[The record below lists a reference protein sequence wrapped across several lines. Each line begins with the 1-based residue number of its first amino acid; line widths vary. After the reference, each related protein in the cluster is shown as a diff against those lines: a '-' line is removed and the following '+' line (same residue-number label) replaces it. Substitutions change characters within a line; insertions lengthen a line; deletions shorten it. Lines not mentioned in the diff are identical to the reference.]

1 MVIKVKQA
9 EGPGALG
16 GYSLGIGLLALSLAI
31 FGLVVQYSAGISLS
45 ASNRTAAFYR
55 QLAYVPIAC
64 IAGYAFFRLN
74 LDKAREWRWWIL
86 GGACAA
92 MCLARVPGLGVSV
105 NGSWRWIDFGFFRL
119 QASDLGKL
127 ALVIVLADFLA
138 RMQRHTLPNKFRI
151 YQFSSREPYLFTP
164 RGWLDFREGF
174 LKPVGILMLVTG
186 CIALGPDL
194 GTILLCC
201 AVGGTMML
209 VSGVRWAYVIPSF
222 LLGLGGFTILILNWP
237 NRLRRFTSFL
247 EPWEKR
253 GDEAYQ
259 LFEGM
264 VAFGVGGLTGKGAA
278 NGIQGR
284 AYLPE
289 AHTDFVFSV
298 IGEEY
303 GLVATTLVAAFYLGI
318 FWCAYRAMRQSADLY
333 RFNICLGATLFL
345 VLQALIN
352 MGVVTGLLPT
362 KGISLPFISYGGTN
376 LVIMAC
382 MVGLILNCIRESVG
396 PSFAAK
402 EARA

>member
-1 MVIKVKQA
+1 MVFKERQD
-9 EGPGALG
+9 GPGALG
-16 GYSLGIGLLALSLAI
+16 GYSWGILAVALVLAS

-45 ASNRTAAFYR
+45 ASNRTAAFTR
-55 QLAYVPIAC
+55 QLAYLPIAFA
-64 IAGYAFFRLN
+64 AGYAFFRLD
-74 LDKAREWRWWIL
+74 LEKVREHRGWVL
-86 GGACAA
+86 GGACVA
-92 MCLARVPGLGVSV
+92 MVLARVPHIGVSV

-127 ALVIVLADFLA
+127 ALVIVLSDVLA
-138 RMQRHTLPNKFRI
+138 RMQRHTLPNRFRI
-151 YQFSSREPYLFTP
+151 YQLSAREPYLFTP
-164 RGWLDFREGF
+164 RGWTDCREGF
-174 LKPVGILMLVTG
+174 LKPVGVLAAVAA

-209 VSGVRWAYVIPSF
+209 ISGVRWAYVLPSF

-303 GLVATTLVAAFYLGI
+303 GLFFTVGVAALYLLI
-318 FWCAYRAMRQSADLY
+318 FALAYRAMRHSADLY
-333 RFNICLGATLFL
+333 RFNVCLGATLFL
-345 VLQALIN
+345 VYQALIN

-376 LVIMAC
+376 LVIMGC
-382 MVGLILNCIRESVG
+382 MVGLILNCVRDSARPAFV
-396 PSFAAK
+396 AK

>member
-1 MVIKVKQA
+1 MVIKEKQ

-16 GYSLGIGLLALSLAI
+16 GYSLGILLLALSLAV

-45 ASNRTAAFYR
+45 SSNRTAAFYR

-64 IAGYAFFRLN
+64 VAGFAFYRLD
-74 LDKAREWRWWIL
+74 LEKVRAWRWWIL
-86 GGACAA
+86 GGACLA
-92 MCLARVPGLGVSV
+92 MLLARIPYVGVSV

-138 RMQRHTLPNKFRI
+138 RMQRHTLPNKFRL
-151 YQFSSREPYLFTP
+151 YQFSAREPFIFTP
-164 RGWLDFREGF
+164 RGWIDFKEGF
-174 LKPVGILMLVTG
+174 AKPVGILLLVAG
-186 CIALGPDL
+186 FIALGPDL

-209 VSGVRWAYVIPSF
+209 VSGVRWAYVVPSC

-303 GLVATTLVAAFYLGI
+303 GLVATTVVALFYLGI
-318 FWCAYRAMRQSADLY
+318 FWCAYRAMRSAADLY
-333 RFNICLGATLFL
+333 RFNICLGASLFL
-345 VLQALIN
+345 VLQSLIN

-376 LVIMAC
+376 LVIMGC
-382 MVGLILNCIRESVG
+382 MVGLVLNCIRESAH
-396 PSFAAK
+396 PAFAAK

>member
-1 MVIKVKQA
+1 MVIKVKQ
-9 EGPGALG
+9 EEPGALG
-16 GYSLGIGLLALSLAI
+16 GYALGIFVLAVTLAL
-31 FGLVVQYSAGISLS
+31 FGLMVQYSAGISLS

-55 QLAYVPIAC
+55 QLAYVPVAF
-64 IAGYAFFRLN
+64 IAGFAFFRLD
-74 LDKAREWRWWIL
+74 LDMARAWRVPIL
-86 GGACAA
+86 WVSCGL
-92 MCLARVPGLGVSV
+92 MVLARVPGVGVSV

-127 ALVIVLADFLA
+127 ALVIVLSHFLA
-138 RMQRHTLPNKFRI
+138 VMQRHTLPNKFPLYRLRDRKPFI
-151 YQFSSREPYLFTP
+151 FTD
-164 RGWLDFREGF
+164 RGWIDCREGF
-174 LKPVGILMLVTG
+174 VKPVGVLLGIAA
-186 CIALGPDL
+186 CIAFGPDL

-201 AVGGTMML
+201 AVGGVMML

-222 LLGLGGFTILILNWP
+222 LIGLGGLTVLILNWP

-278 NGIQGR
+278 NGLQGR

-303 GLVATTLVAAFYLGI
+303 GLAATTLVALAYLGI
-318 FWCAYRAMRQSADLY
+318 FWCAYRAMRHTADLY
-333 RFNICLGATLFL
+333 RFNVCLGATLFL
-345 VLQALIN
+345 VFQALIN

-382 MVGLILNCIRESVG
+382 MVGLILNCVRASGQPAFE
-396 PSFAAK
+396 PK

>member
-1 MVIKVKQA
+1 MVIKVKQ
-9 EGPGALG
+9 EEPGALG
-16 GYSLGIGLLALSLAI
+16 GYALGIFVLAVTLAL
-31 FGLVVQYSAGISLS
+31 FGLMVQYSAGISLS

-55 QLAYVPIAC
+55 QLAYVPIAFL
-64 IAGYAFFRLN
+64 AGFAFYRLD
-74 LDKAREWRWWIL
+74 LDKARAWRVRILWI
-86 GGACAA
+86 ACGL
-92 MCLARVPGLGVSV
+92 MLLARVPGIGVSV
-105 NGSWRWIDFGFFRL
+105 NGSWRWIDFGVFRL

-138 RMQRHTLPNKFRI
+138 RMQRHTLPNKFAL
-151 YQFSSREPYLFTP
+151 YQFSSRSPYLFTQ
-164 RGWLDFREGF
+164 RGWIDFREGF
-174 LKPVGILMLVTG
+174 AKPVGILLLIAG
-186 CIALGPDL
+186 FIALGPDL

-278 NGIQGR
+278 NGLQGR

-303 GLVATTLVAAFYLGI
+303 GLVATTLVALAYLGI
-318 FWCAYRAMRQSADLY
+318 FWCAYRAMRHTADLY
-333 RFNICLGATLFL
+333 RFNVCLGATLFL
-345 VLQALIN
+345 VFQALIN

-382 MVGLILNCIRESVG
+382 MVGLILNCVRASAQPAFV
-396 PSFAAK
+396 PK

>member
-1 MVIKVKQA
+1 MVIKQKQ
-9 EGPGALG
+9 ESPGALG
-16 GYSLGIGLLALSLAI
+16 GYALGILLLAMALAG
-31 FGLVVQYSAGISLS
+31 FGLMVQYSAGISLS

-55 QLAYVPIAC
+55 QLVYVPVALA
-64 IAGYAFFRLN
+64 AGFALYRLN
-74 LDKAREWRWWIL
+74 LDKAREWRMYIL
-86 GGACAA
+86 GGAVFMMA
-92 MCLARVPGLGVSV
+92 LARVPGIGVSV

-127 ALVIVLADFLA
+127 ALVIVMAHFLA
-138 RMQRHTLPNKFRI
+138 VMQRHTLARTFRI
-151 YQFSSREPYLFTP
+151 YQFRNRAPYIFTD
-164 RGWLDFREGF
+164 RGWIDCREGF
-174 LKPVGILMLVTG
+174 MRPLGVLLL
-186 CIALGPDL
+186 IALLIAAGPDL

-209 VSGVRWAYVIPSF
+209 VSGVRWAYVVPTV
-222 LLGLGGFTILILNWP
+222 LLGLSGFTVLILNWP
-237 NRLRRFTSFL
+237 NRMRRFTSFL
-247 EPWEKR
+247 EPLEKR

-278 NGIQGR
+278 NGLQGR

-303 GLVATTLVAAFYLGI
+303 GLVATTIVALAYLGI
-318 FWCAYRAMRQSADLY
+318 FWCAYRAMRHTADLY
-333 RFNICLGATLFL
+333 RFNVCLGATLFL
-345 VLQALIN
+345 VFQALIN

-382 MVGLILNCIRESVG
+382 MVGLILNCVSASKQ
-396 PSFAAK
+396 PAFTAK

>member
-1 MVIKVKQA
+1 MVIKDKQ
-9 EGPGALG
+9 ESPGALG
-16 GYSLGIGLLALSLAI
+16 GYSLGILLLAMSLAV

-45 ASNRTAAFYR
+45 SSNRTAAFYR
-55 QLAYVPIAC
+55 QLAYVPVAFVAGFAC
-64 IAGYAFFRLN
+64 FRLD
-74 LDKAREWRWWIL
+74 LDQLRAWRWWIL
-86 GGACAA
+86 GGACLA
-92 MCLARVPGLGVSV
+92 MLCARIPHIGVSV

-127 ALVIVLADFLA
+127 ALVVVLSDCLA
-138 RMQRHTLPNKFRI
+138 RMQRHTLPNKFAL
-151 YQFSSREPYLFTP
+151 YQLSTREPYVFTR
-164 RGWLDFREGF
+164 RGWVDCREGF
-174 LKPVGILMLVTG
+174 LKPVGILLLVAG
-186 CIALGPDL
+186 FIALGPDL

-209 VSGVRWAYVIPSF
+209 VSGVRWAYVVPTF
-222 LLGLGGFTILILNWP
+222 LLGLGGFIILILNWP

-303 GLVATTLVAAFYLGI
+303 GLIATSLVALVYLGI
-318 FWCAYRAMRQSADLY
+318 FWCAYRAMRHSADLY

-376 LVIMAC
+376 LAIMGC
-382 MVGLILNCIRESVG
+382 MVGLTLNCIRASARPAFV
-396 PSFAAK
+396 AK

>member
-1 MVIKVKQA
+1 MVIKEKQ
-9 EGPGALG
+9 EGPGSLSG
-16 GYSLGIGLLALSLAI
+16 CSLGILVLTLGLAV

-45 ASNRTAAFYR
+45 SSNRTGAFYR
-55 QLAYVPIAC
+55 QLVYLPIA
-64 IAGYAFFRLN
+64 IGAGFAFYRLN
-74 LDKAREWRWWIL
+74 LERVREYRMWIFWV
-86 GGACAA
+86 AVVA
-92 MCLARVPGLGVSV
+92 MVLARIPGIGVTV

-127 ALVIVLADFLA
+127 ALVVVLSDVLA
-138 RMQRHTLPNKFRI
+138 RMQRHTLPNKFTI
-151 YQFSSREPYLFTP
+151 YRLSAREPYLFTP
-164 RGWLDFREGF
+164 LGWIDCREGF
-174 LKPVGILMLVTG
+174 VKPVAVLVTIAG
-186 CIALGPDL
+186 FIALGPDL
-194 GTILLCC
+194 GTIILCC

-209 VSGVRWAYVIPSF
+209 VSGVRWAYVVPTF
-222 LLGLGGFTILILNWP
+222 LIGLSGFTVLILNWP

-303 GLVATTLVAAFYLGI
+303 GLVATTIVAAVYLGI
-318 FWCAYRAMRQSADLY
+318 FWCAYRAMRYSADLY
-333 RFNICLGATLFL
+333 RFNVCLGATLFL

-376 LVIMAC
+376 LVIMGC
-382 MVGLILNCIRESVG
+382 MVGLVLNCIRASAQPAFV
-396 PSFAAK
+396 AK

>member
-1 MVIKVKQA
+1 
-9 EGPGALG
+9 
-16 GYSLGIGLLALSLAI
+16 
-31 FGLVVQYSAGISLS
+31 
-45 ASNRTAAFYR
+45 
-55 QLAYVPIAC
+55 VPIAFV
-64 IAGYAFFRLN
+64 AGYAFFRLN
-74 LDKAREWRWWIL
+74 LEKAREWRWWIL
-86 GGACAA
+86 GGACLA
-92 MCLARVPGLGVSV
+92 MFLARIPGVGVSV

-127 ALVIVLADFLA
+127 ALVIVLSDFLA
-138 RMQRHTLPNKFRI
+138 RMQRHTLPNKFSI
-151 YQFSSREPYLFTP
+151 YQLSSREPYIFTR
-164 RGWLDFREGF
+164 RGWIDCREGF
-174 LKPVGILMLVTG
+174 VKPVAILLVIAG
-186 CIALGPDL
+186 FIALGPDL

-222 LLGLGGFTILILNWP
+222 LIGLGGFTVLILNWP

-259 LFEGM
+259 LFEGL

-303 GLVATTLVAAFYLGI
+303 GLVATSLVAVFYLGI
-318 FWCAYRAMRQSADLY
+318 FWCAYRAMRYSSDLY
-333 RFNICLGATLFL
+333 RFNLCLGATLFL

-376 LVIMAC
+376 LVIMGC
-382 MVGLILNCIRESVG
+382 MVGLVLNCIRESAQPAFV
-396 PSFAAK
+396 AK

>member
-1 MVIKVKQA
+1 MIIAPKQESPRFLGSHAFWIAVIAV
-9 EGPGALG
+9 GL
-16 GYSLGIGLLALSLAI
+16 IG
-31 FGLVVQYSAGISLS
+31 FGLVNQYSAGISLS
-45 ASNRTAAFYR
+45 SKNRTAAFDR
-55 QLAYVPIAC
+55 QLMYVPFALL
-64 IAGYAFFRLN
+64 AGWLAFRVNLERL
-74 LDKAREWRWWIL
+74 REYRWWIL
-86 GGACAA
+86 GAA
-92 MCLARVPGLGVSV
+92 MLAMVAARIPGIGVTV

-127 ALVIVLADFLA
+127 ALVIVLSDFLA
-138 RMQRHTLPNKFRI
+138 RMQRHTLPNKFSI
-151 YQFSSREPYLFTP
+151 YQLSSREPYIFTR
-164 RGWLDFREGF
+164 RGWIDCREGF
-174 LKPVGILMLVTG
+174 VKPVAILLVIAG
-186 CIALGPDL
+186 FIALGPDL
-194 GTILLCC
+194 GTIILCC

-222 LLGLGGFTILILNWP
+222 LIGLGGFTVLILNWP

-253 GDEAYQ
+253 GDEADQ
-259 LFEGM
+259 LFEGL
-264 VAFGVGGLTGKGAA
+264 VACGVGGLTGKGAA

-303 GLVATTLVAAFYLGI
+303 GLVATSLVAMVYLGI
-318 FWCAYRAMRQSADLY
+318 FWCAYRAMRYSSDLY
-333 RFNICLGATLFL
+333 RFNLCLGATLFL

-376 LVIMAC
+376 LVIMGC
-382 MVGLILNCIRESVG
+382 MVGLVLNCIRESAQPAFV
-396 PSFAAK
+396 AK

>member
-1 MVIKVKQA
+1 MVIKHKQ

-16 GYSLGIGLLALSLAI
+16 GYSLGILLLALSLAV

-45 ASNRTAAFYR
+45 SSNRTAAFYR

-64 IAGYAFFRLN
+64 VAGYAFFRLD
-74 LDKAREWRWWIL
+74 LDKVRAWRWWVL
-86 GGACAA
+86 GGACGA
-92 MCLARVPGLGVSV
+92 MLLARIPYVGVSV

-151 YQFSSREPYLFTP
+151 YQLSAREPFIFTP
-164 RGWLDFREGF
+164 RGWVDFKEGF
-174 LKPVGILMLVTG
+174 AKPVGILLLVAG
-186 CIALGPDL
+186 FIALGPDL

-209 VSGVRWAYVIPSF
+209 VSGVRWAYVVPSV

-303 GLVATTLVAAFYLGI
+303 GLVATTVVALFYLGI
-318 FWCAYRAMRQSADLY
+318 FWCAYRAMRSSADLY
-333 RFNICLGATLFL
+333 RFNVCLGATLFL
-345 VLQALIN
+345 VLQSLIN

-376 LVIMAC
+376 LVIMGC
-382 MVGLILNCIRESVG
+382 MVGLVLNCIRESAQPAFV
-396 PSFAAK
+396 AK

>member
-1 MVIKVKQA
+1 M
-9 EGPGALG
+9 L
-16 GYSLGIGLLALSLAI
+16 
-31 FGLVVQYSAGISLS
+31 
-45 ASNRTAAFYR
+45 
-55 QLAYVPIAC
+55 
-64 IAGYAFFRLN
+64 
-74 LDKAREWRWWIL
+74 
-86 GGACAA
+86 
-92 MCLARVPGLGVSV
+92 LARVPGIGVSV

-127 ALVIVLADFLA
+127 ALVIVLAHFLA
-138 RMQRHTLPNKFRI
+138 VMQRHTLPNKFPLYRLRVRRPFI
-151 YQFSSREPYLFTP
+151 FTD
-164 RGWLDFREGF
+164 RGWTDCREGF
-174 LKPVGILMLVTG
+174 AKPVGILLG
-186 CIALGPDL
+186 IAACIAFGPDL

-201 AVGGTMML
+201 AVGGVMML

-222 LLGLGGFTILILNWP
+222 LIGLGGLTVLILNWP

-278 NGIQGR
+278 NGLQGR

-303 GLVATTLVAAFYLGI
+303 GLVATTLVALAYLGI
-318 FWCAYRAMRQSADLY
+318 FWCAYRAMRHTADLY
-333 RFNICLGATLFL
+333 RFNVCLGATLFL
-345 VLQALIN
+345 VFQALIN

-382 MVGLILNCIRESVG
+382 MVGLILNCVRASGQPAFV
-396 PSFAAK
+396 PK

>member
-1 MVIKVKQA
+1 MVIKDKHDA
-9 EGPGALG
+9 PGALG
-16 GYSLGIGLLALSLAI
+16 GYSLGILVLALSLAA
-31 FGLVVQYSAGISLS
+31 FGLMVQYSAGISLS
-45 ASNRTAAFYR
+45 SSNRTAAFYR

-64 IAGYAFFRLN
+64 LAGFAFYRLN
-74 LDKAREWRWWIL
+74 LEKVREWRWYVL
-86 GGACAA
+86 GGACFA
-92 MCLARVPGLGVSV
+92 MLLARVPGVGVSV

-127 ALVIVLADFLA
+127 ALVVVLSDFLA

-151 YQFSSREPYLFTP
+151 YQLSAREPYLFTP
-164 RGWLDFREGF
+164 RGWLDCREGF
-174 LKPVGILMLVTG
+174 VKPVAILLLVAG
-186 CIALGPDL
+186 FIALGPDL

-209 VSGVRWAYVIPSF
+209 VSGVRWAYVIPTF
-222 LLGLGGFTILILNWP
+222 LIGLSGFTILILNWP

-303 GLVATTLVAAFYLGI
+303 GLVATTIVALFYCGI
-318 FWCAYRAMRQSADLY
+318 FWCAYRAMRQTADLY
-333 RFNICLGATLFL
+333 RFNVCLGATLFL
-345 VLQALIN
+345 VYQALIN

-376 LVIMAC
+376 LVIMGC
-382 MVGLILNCIRESVG
+382 MVGLVLNCIRESAQPAFV
-396 PSFAAK
+396 AK

>member
-1 MVIKVKQA
+1 MVIKEKQ

-16 GYSLGIGLLALSLAI
+16 GYSLGILLLALSLAV

-45 ASNRTAAFYR
+45 SSNRTAAFYR
-55 QLAYVPIAC
+55 QLAYVPIA
-64 IAGYAFFRLN
+64 IVAGYAFFRLD
-74 LDKAREWRWWIL
+74 LEKLRAWRWWIL
-86 GGACAA
+86 VGACVA
-92 MCLARVPGLGVSV
+92 MLLARIPYVGVSV

-127 ALVIVLADFLA
+127 ALVIVLSDFLA
-138 RMQRHTLPNKFRI
+138 RMQRHTLPNKFALYR
-151 YQFSSREPYLFTP
+151 FSSREPYLFTP
-164 RGWLDFREGF
+164 RGWVDFKEGF
-174 LKPVGILMLVTG
+174 AKPVGILLLVAG
-186 CIALGPDL
+186 FIALGPDL

-209 VSGVRWAYVIPSF
+209 VSGVRWAYVVPTF

-303 GLVATTLVAAFYLGI
+303 GLIATTLVALFYLGI
-318 FWCAYRAMRQSADLY
+318 FWCAYRAMRSSADLY
-333 RFNICLGATLFL
+333 RFNVCLGATLFL
-345 VLQALIN
+345 VLQSLIN

-376 LVIMAC
+376 LVIMGC
-382 MVGLILNCIRESVG
+382 MVGLVLNCIRDSAQPAFE
-396 PSFAAK
+396 AK

>member
-1 MVIKVKQA
+1 MVIKEQQ
-9 EGPGALG
+9 ESPGALG
-16 GYSLGIGLLALSLAI
+16 GYSLGILLLALSLAV

-45 ASNRTAAFYR
+45 SSNRTAAFYR
-55 QLAYVPIAC
+55 QLAYVPIAFV
-64 IAGYAFFRLN
+64 AGFAFFRIN

-86 GGACAA
+86 GGACVA
-92 MCLARVPGLGVSV
+92 MLLARVPSIGVSV

-138 RMQRHTLPNKFRI
+138 RMQRHTLPNKFTI
-151 YQFSSREPYLFTP
+151 YQFSSREPYLFTR
-164 RGWLDFREGF
+164 RGWVDCKEGF
-174 LKPVGILMLVTG
+174 AKPAGILLL
-186 CIALGPDL
+186 IAGFIGLGPDL
-194 GTILLCC
+194 GTILLCF

-209 VSGVRWAYVIPSF
+209 VSGVRWAYVIPTF
-222 LLGLGGFTILILNWP
+222 LMGLGGFTILILNWP

-289 AHTDFVFSV
+289 AHTDFISAVV
-298 IGEEY
+298 GEELGFVGMMLLVCLY
-303 GLVATTLVAAFYLGI
+303 VALFVRGLRAAF
-318 FWCAYRAMRQSADLY
+318 RAPDDYGTSCSRSSARNTDSS
-333 RFNICLGATLFL
+333 RPRSWPWSTWESFGSPIARCATLRTST
-345 VLQALIN
+345 VS
-352 MGVVTGLLPT
+352 
-362 KGISLPFISYGGTN
+362 ISASAP
-376 LVIMAC
+376 
-382 MVGLILNCIRESVG
+382 R
-396 PSFAAK
+396 SFWSS
-402 EARA
+402 RP

>member
-1 MVIKVKQA
+1 MVIKEKQ

-16 GYSLGIGLLALSLAI
+16 GYSLGILLLAMSLAV

-45 ASNRTAAFYR
+45 SSNRTGAFYR
-55 QLAYVPIAC
+55 QLAYVPIAFV
-64 IAGYAFFRLN
+64 AGYAFFRLN

-86 GGACAA
+86 GGACLA
-92 MCLARVPGLGVSV
+92 MLFARIPGVGVSV

-127 ALVIVLADFLA
+127 AMVVVLSDFLA
-138 RMQRHTLPNKFRI
+138 RMQRHTLPNKFTI
-151 YQFSSREPYLFTP
+151 YQLSSQKPFVFTR
-164 RGWLDFREGF
+164 RGWIDCREGF
-174 LKPVGILMLVTG
+174 LKPVGILLL
-186 CIALGPDL
+186 IAAFIGLGPDL

-222 LLGLGGFTILILNWP
+222 LFGLSAFTILILNWP

-247 EPWEKR
+247 DPWEKR

-303 GLVATTLVAAFYLGI
+303 GLVATSLVALVYLGI
-318 FWCAYRAMRQSADLY
+318 FWCAYRAMRYSSDLY

-376 LVIMAC
+376 LVIMGC
-382 MVGLILNCIRESVG
+382 MVGLVLNCIRESAQ
-396 PSFAAK
+396 PAFMAK

>member
-1 MVIKVKQA
+1 MVIKHKQ

-16 GYSLGIGLLALSLAI
+16 GYSLGILLLALSLAV

-45 ASNRTAAFYR
+45 SSNRTAAFYR

-64 IAGYAFFRLN
+64 VAGYAFFRLD
-74 LDKAREWRWWIL
+74 LDKVRAWRWWVL
-86 GGACAA
+86 GGACVA
-92 MCLARVPGLGVSV
+92 MLLARIPYVGVSV

-127 ALVIVLADFLA
+127 ALVVVLADFLA

-151 YQFSSREPYLFTP
+151 YQFSAREPFIFTP
-164 RGWLDFREGF
+164 RGWVDFKEGF
-174 LKPVGILMLVTG
+174 AKPVGILLLVAG
-186 CIALGPDL
+186 FIALGPDL

-209 VSGVRWAYVIPSF
+209 VSGVRWAYVVPSV

-303 GLVATTLVAAFYLGI
+303 GLVATTVVALFYLGI
-318 FWCAYRAMRQSADLY
+318 FWCAYRAMRSSADLY
-333 RFNICLGATLFL
+333 RFNVCLGATLFL
-345 VLQALIN
+345 VLQSLIN

-376 LVIMAC
+376 LVIMGC
-382 MVGLILNCIRESVG
+382 MVGLVLNCIRESAQPAFV
-396 PSFAAK
+396 AK

>member
-1 MVIKVKQA
+1 MDIKEKQ

-16 GYSLGIGLLALSLAI
+16 GYALGILLLAMSLAV

-45 ASNRTAAFYR
+45 SSNRTGAFYR
-55 QLAYVPIAC
+55 QLAYVPIAFV
-64 IAGYAFFRLN
+64 AGYAFFRLN
-74 LDKAREWRWWIL
+74 LEKMRELRWWIL
-86 GGACAA
+86 GGACFA
-92 MCLARVPGLGVSV
+92 MLLARIPHVGVSV

-127 ALVIVLADFLA
+127 ALVIVLSDFLA
-138 RMQRHTLPNKFRI
+138 RIQRHTLPNKFTI
-151 YQFSSREPYLFTP
+151 YQLSTREPYIFTR
-164 RGWLDFREGF
+164 RGWIDCREGF
-174 LKPVGILMLVTG
+174 VKPVSILLLIASFT
-186 CIALGPDL
+186 ALGPDL

-209 VSGVRWAYVIPSF
+209 VSGVRWAYVIPTF
-222 LLGLGGFTILILNWP
+222 LIGLSGFTVLILNWP

-259 LFEGM
+259 LFEGL

-303 GLVATTLVAAFYLGI
+303 GLVATSLVALFYLGI
-318 FWCAYRAMRQSADLY
+318 FWCAYRAMRYSSDLY
-333 RFNICLGATLFL
+333 RFNLCLGATLFL

-376 LVIMAC
+376 LVIMGC
-382 MVGLILNCIRESVG
+382 MVGLVLNCIRESALPAFV
-396 PSFAAK
+396 AK

>member
-1 MVIKVKQA
+1 MVIKEKQ

-16 GYSLGIGLLALSLAI
+16 GYSLWILVLALSLAV

-45 ASNRTAAFYR
+45 SSNRTAAFYR
-55 QLAYVPIAC
+55 QLAYLPIAVL
-64 IAGYAFFRLN
+64 AGYAFFRLN
-74 LDKAREWRWWIL
+74 LDKAREWRWYIL
-86 GGACAA
+86 GGACFA
-92 MCLARVPGLGVSV
+92 MLLARVPHVGVSV

-127 ALVIVLADFLA
+127 ALVIVLSDVLA
-138 RMQRHTLPNKFRI
+138 RMQRHTLPNRFPI
-151 YQFSSREPYLFTP
+151 YRLSSREPYIFSPL
-164 RGWLDFREGF
+164 GWIDCREGF
-174 LKPVGILMLVTG
+174 VKPVAVLVTIAG
-186 CIALGPDL
+186 FIALGPDL
-194 GTILLCC
+194 GTIILCC

-209 VSGVRWAYVIPSF
+209 VSGVRWAYVIPTF
-222 LLGLGGFTILILNWP
+222 LMGLSGFTILILNWP

-303 GLVATTLVAAFYLGI
+303 GLFATTIVAGVYLTI
-318 FWCAYRAMRQSADLY
+318 FWLAYKAMRHATDLY
-333 RFNICLGATLFL
+333 RFNVCLGATLFL

-376 LVIMAC
+376 LVIMGC
-382 MVGLILNCIRESVG
+382 MVGLILNCVRDSSRPAFE
-396 PSFAAK
+396 AK

>member
-1 MVIKVKQA
+1 MVIKVKQQ

-16 GYSLGIGLLALSLAI
+16 GYSLGIVLLALSLAL

-55 QLAYVPIAC
+55 QLIYVPIAC
-64 IAGYAFFRLN
+64 VAGYAFFRLN
-74 LDKAREWRWWIL
+74 LDKAREGRWWIL
-86 GGACAA
+86 VGACVA
-92 MCLARVPGLGVSV
+92 MCLARVPGLGISV

-138 RMQRHTLPNKFRI
+138 RMQRHTLPNKFSI
-151 YQFSSREPYLFTP
+151 YQLSSRKPYLFTP
-164 RGWLDFREGF
+164 RGWLDCREGF
-174 LKPVGILMLVTG
+174 LKPVGILLLVAS

-209 VSGVRWAYVIPSF
+209 VSGVRWAYVVPSF
-222 LLGLGGFTILILNWP
+222 LMGLGGLTILILNWP

-303 GLVATTLVAAFYLGI
+303 GLVATTLVASFYLGI

-376 LVIMAC
+376 LVIMGC
-382 MVGLILNCIRESVG
+382 MVGLILNCIRESAG

>member
-1 MVIKVKQA
+1 MVIKEKHN
-9 EGPGALG
+9 GSGALG
-16 GYSLGIGLLALSLAI
+16 GYALAILLLALSLAV

-55 QLAYVPIAC
+55 QLAYVPIAFL
-64 IAGYAFFRLN
+64 AGYIFYRLD
-74 LDKAREWRWWIL
+74 LEKAREARWWIL
-86 GGACAA
+86 GGACLA
-92 MCLARVPGLGVSV
+92 MLIARIPGLGVSV

-127 ALVIVLADFLA
+127 ALVIVLADRLA
-138 RMQRHTLPNKFRI
+138 RMQRYTLPNKFAL
-151 YQFSSREPYLFTP
+151 YQFSGRKPFLFTP

-174 LKPVGILMLVTG
+174 AKPLGLIVI
-186 CIALGPDL
+186 IAVFIGLGPDL
-194 GTILLCC
+194 GTIILCC
-201 AVGGTMML
+201 AVGGIMML
-209 VSGVRWAYVIPSF
+209 ISGVRWAYVIPTV

-303 GLVATTLVAAFYLGI
+303 GLLATTLVALFYLGI
-318 FWCAYRAMRQSADLY
+318 FWCAYRALRHTTDLY
-333 RFNICLGATLFL
+333 RFNVCLGAMLFL

-376 LVIMAC
+376 LVIMGC
-382 MVGLILNCIRESVG
+382 MVGLVLNCVRASAQPAFI
-396 PSFAAK
+396 AK

>member
-1 MVIKVKQA
+1 MVIKHKQ

-16 GYSLGIGLLALSLAI
+16 GYSLGILLLALSLAV

-45 ASNRTAAFYR
+45 SSNRTAAFYR

-64 IAGYAFFRLN
+64 VAGYAFFRLD
-74 LDKAREWRWWIL
+74 LDKVRAWRWWVL
-86 GGACAA
+86 GGACGA
-92 MCLARVPGLGVSV
+92 MLLARIPYVGVSV

-127 ALVIVLADFLA
+127 ALVVVLADFLA

-151 YQFSSREPYLFTP
+151 YQLSAREPFIFTP
-164 RGWLDFREGF
+164 RGWVDFKEGF
-174 LKPVGILMLVTG
+174 AKPVGILLLVAG
-186 CIALGPDL
+186 FIALGPDL

-209 VSGVRWAYVIPSF
+209 VSGVRWAYVVPSV

-303 GLVATTLVAAFYLGI
+303 GLVATTVVALFYLGI
-318 FWCAYRAMRQSADLY
+318 FWCAYRAMRSSADLY
-333 RFNICLGATLFL
+333 RFNVCLGATLFL
-345 VLQALIN
+345 VLQSLIN

-376 LVIMAC
+376 LVIMGC
-382 MVGLILNCIRESVG
+382 MVGLVLNCIRESAQPAFV
-396 PSFAAK
+396 AK

>member
-1 MVIKVKQA
+1 MVIKEKQ

-16 GYSLGIGLLALSLAI
+16 GYSLGILLLAMSLAV

-45 ASNRTAAFYR
+45 SSNRTGAFYR
-55 QLAYVPIAC
+55 QLAYVPIAFV
-64 IAGYAFFRLN
+64 AGYAFFRLN

-86 GGACAA
+86 GGACLA
-92 MCLARVPGLGVSV
+92 MLFARIPGVGVSV

-127 ALVIVLADFLA
+127 AMVVVLSDFLA
-138 RMQRHTLPNKFRI
+138 RMQRHTLPNKFTI
-151 YQFSSREPYLFTP
+151 YQLSSQKPFIFTR
-164 RGWLDFREGF
+164 RGWIDCREGF
-174 LKPVGILMLVTG
+174 LKPVGILLL
-186 CIALGPDL
+186 IAAFIGLGPDL

-209 VSGVRWAYVIPSF
+209 VSGVRWAYVVPSF
-222 LLGLGGFTILILNWP
+222 LIGLGGFTVLILNWP

-247 EPWEKR
+247 DPWEKR

-303 GLVATTLVAAFYLGI
+303 GLIATSLVALVYFGI
-318 FWCAYRAMRQSADLY
+318 FWCAYRAMRYSSDLY
-333 RFNICLGATLFL
+333 RFNVCLGAALFL
-345 VLQALIN
+345 VMQALIN

-376 LVIMAC
+376 LVIMGC
-382 MVGLILNCIRESVG
+382 MVGLVLNCIRESAQ
-396 PSFAAK
+396 PAFMAK

>member
-1 MVIKVKQA
+1 MVIKEKQ

-16 GYSLGIGLLALSLAI
+16 GYSLGILLLALSLAV

-45 ASNRTAAFYR
+45 SSNRTAAFYR

-64 IAGYAFFRLN
+64 VAGFAFYRLD
-74 LDKAREWRWWIL
+74 LEKVRAWRWWIL
-86 GGACAA
+86 GGACLA
-92 MCLARVPGLGVSV
+92 MLLARIPYVGVSV

-138 RMQRHTLPNKFRI
+138 RMQRHTLPNKFRL
-151 YQFSSREPYLFTP
+151 YQFSAREPFIFTP
-164 RGWLDFREGF
+164 RGWIDFKEGF
-174 LKPVGILMLVTG
+174 AKPVGILLLVAG
-186 CIALGPDL
+186 FIALGPDL

-209 VSGVRWAYVIPSF
+209 VSGVRWAYVVPSC

-303 GLVATTLVAAFYLGI
+303 GLVATTVVALFYLGI
-318 FWCAYRAMRQSADLY
+318 FWCAYRAMRYSSDLY
-333 RFNICLGATLFL
+333 RFNLCLGATLFL

-376 LVIMAC
+376 LVIMGC
-382 MVGLILNCIRESVG
+382 MVGLVLNCIRESAQPAFV
-396 PSFAAK
+396 AK

>member
-1 MVIKVKQA
+1 MIVKVKQE

-16 GYSLGIGLLALSLAI
+16 GYSLGIVLLALSLAI

-55 QLAYVPIAC
+55 QLVYVPIAC
-64 IAGYAFFRLN
+64 VAGFAFFRLN

-86 GGACAA
+86 GVACTA
-92 MCLARVPGLGVSV
+92 MFLARVPHVGVSV

-127 ALVIVLADFLA
+127 ALVIVLSDFLA

-151 YQFSSREPYLFTP
+151 YQLSKREPYIFTP
-164 RGWLDFREGF
+164 RGWFDCQEGF
-174 LKPVGILMLVTG
+174 LKPVGILLLIA
-186 CIALGPDL
+186 CFIALGPDL
-194 GTILLCC
+194 GTIILCC

-209 VSGVRWAYVIPSF
+209 VSGVRWAYVVPSF

-303 GLVATTLVAAFYLGI
+303 GLVATSLVALFYLGI

-376 LVIMAC
+376 LVIMGC
-382 MVGLILNCIRESVG
+382 MVGLVLNCIRESAR
-396 PSFAAK
+396 PSFIAK

>member
-1 MVIKVKQA
+1 
-9 EGPGALG
+9 
-16 GYSLGIGLLALSLAI
+16 
-31 FGLVVQYSAGISLS
+31 
-45 ASNRTAAFYR
+45 
-55 QLAYVPIAC
+55 
-64 IAGYAFFRLN
+64 
-74 LDKAREWRWWIL
+74 
-86 GGACAA
+86 
-92 MCLARVPGLGVSV
+92 
-105 NGSWRWIDFGFFRL
+105 
-119 QASDLGKL
+119 
-127 ALVIVLADFLA
+127 
-138 RMQRHTLPNKFRI
+138 LPNKLTI
-151 YQFSSREPYLFTP
+151 YQLSSQKPFVFTR
-164 RGWLDFREGF
+164 RGWIDCREGF
-174 LKPVGILMLVTG
+174 LKPVGILLL
-186 CIALGPDL
+186 IAAFIGLGPDL

-222 LLGLGGFTILILNWP
+222 LFGLSAFTILILNWP

-303 GLVATTLVAAFYLGI
+303 GLIATSLVALVYFGI
-318 FWCAYRAMRQSADLY
+318 FWCAYRAMRYSSDLY
-333 RFNICLGATLFL
+333 RFNVCLGAALFL
-345 VLQALIN
+345 VMQALIN

-382 MVGLILNCIRESVG
+382 MVGLVLNCIRESAQ
-396 PSFAAK
+396 PAFMAK

>member
-1 MVIKVKQA
+1 MVIKEKQ

-16 GYSLGIGLLALSLAI
+16 GYSLGILLLALSLAV

-45 ASNRTAAFYR
+45 SSNRTAAFYR
-55 QLAYVPIAC
+55 QLAYVPIA
-64 IAGYAFFRLN
+64 IVAGYAFFRLD
-74 LDKAREWRWWIL
+74 LEKLRAWRWWIL
-86 GGACAA
+86 GGACVA
-92 MCLARVPGLGVSV
+92 MLLARIPYVGVSV

-127 ALVIVLADFLA
+127 ALVIVLSDFLA
-138 RMQRHTLPNKFRI
+138 RMQRHTLPNKFALYR
-151 YQFSSREPYLFTP
+151 FSSREPYLFTP
-164 RGWLDFREGF
+164 RGWVDFKEGF
-174 LKPVGILMLVTG
+174 AKPVGILLLVAG
-186 CIALGPDL
+186 FIALGPDL

-209 VSGVRWAYVIPSF
+209 VSGVRWAYVVPTF

-303 GLVATTLVAAFYLGI
+303 GLIATTLVALFYLGI
-318 FWCAYRAMRQSADLY
+318 FWCAYRAMRSSADLY
-333 RFNICLGATLFL
+333 RFNVCLGATLFL
-345 VLQALIN
+345 VLQSLIN

-376 LVIMAC
+376 LVIMGC
-382 MVGLILNCIRESVG
+382 MVGLVLNCIRDSAQPAFE
-396 PSFAAK
+396 AK